1 MISKNF
7 ARCLARISGDGYLCH
22 RYIRYANKCQ
32 TLREGFKKD
41 IEKEFGKINIYDGIG
56 NSGVPFVQIH
66 GKKIIGKF
74 LDHLKDYRSLSIYIP
89 ESIKYSDISIKK
101 EYLRAIYD
109 DEGCVA
115 LRIFKKT
122 NEWKRNITL
131 TSNSLRLLMEV
142 KEMLKCTFSIDSN
155 KIIRNHAND
164 EKNKAYVLSVTGRD
178 NIMRFRNGIGF
189 NHTGKAEKIDLM
201 IKSYIRIKN
210 KNGLDDPI

>member
-22 RYIRYANKCQ
+22 RHIRYANKCQ

-164 EKNKAYVLSVTGRD
+164 EKNKAYVLS
-178 NIMRFRNGIGF
+178 
-189 NHTGKAEKIDLM
+189 
-201 IKSYIRIKN
+201 
-210 KNGLDDPI
+210 